1 MELKLLGQ
9 HIIDHAAEFSKD
21 ITRQLEERYVTFLDQ
36 SKLEDHAITEW
47 RAKLIRLVGE
57 AIKAGSSEALEDK
70 VAEWARMTGEGAVQY
85 GISIDELIKTNKLY
99 RKVILDNIEIY
110 IETQEIPIKQFLKIN
125 RILDGVLDHSS
136 YVFSVSF
143 VEYHKQTLETAQQAM
158 LDISIPVVSLTDKIA
173 ILPLIGELDTYRA
186 RILMENSLKRCI
198 ELRNTE
204 LIIDL
209 SGVPIVDTMV
219 ANELFQVNKA
229 LSLIGVNPTFS
240 GIRPDIAQ
248 AVVNLGIGFEEITIA
263 GNLKQA
269 FKKLLEIENE

>member
-1 MELKLLGQ
+1 MELQTIGQ
-9 HIIDHAAEFSKD
+9 HIIDNALHFSKE
-21 ITRQLEERYVTFLDQ
+21 ITRQLEERYTTFLKNSNLQD
-36 SKLEDHAITEW
+36 SAITEW
-47 RAKLIRLVGE
+47 RANLIKLVGE
-57 AIKAGSSEALEDK
+57 AIKAGSSEELDDK

-85 GISIDELIKTNKLY
+85 GISIDELIQTNKLY
-99 RKVILDNIEIY
+99 RKVLLDYVEGY
-110 IETQEIPIKQFLKIN
+110 IETKEIPIKSFIKLN

-136 YVFSVSF
+136 YIFSVSF
-143 VEYHKQTLETAQQAM
+143 VEHHKRTLETAQQAM

-186 RILMENSLKRCI
+186 RIMMDNSLKRCL

-229 LSLIGVNPTFS
+229 LSLIGVRATFS

-248 AVVNLGIGFEEITIA
+248 AVVNLGIEFEQIEIS

-269 FKKLLEIENE
+269 FKKLLHNE

>member
-1 MELKLLGQ
+1 MELQTIGQ
-9 HIIDHAAEFSKD
+9 NIIDNAVTFSKE
-21 ITRQLEERYVTFLDQ
+21 ITRQLEERYVTFLKSSNLQ
-36 SKLEDHAITEW
+36 ESAITEW
-47 RAKLIRLVGE
+47 RANLIKLVGE
-57 AIKAGSSEALEDK
+57 AIKAGSSEKLDDK

-85 GISIDELIKTNKLY
+85 GISIDELIQTNKLY
-99 RKVILDNIEIY
+99 RKVLLDYVEQY
-110 IETQEIPIKQFLKIN
+110 IETKEIPIKSFIKLN

-136 YVFSVSF
+136 YIFSVSF
-143 VEYHKQTLETAQQAM
+143 VDHHKKTLETAQQAM

-186 RILMENSLKRCI
+186 RIMMENSLKRCI

-229 LSLIGVNPTFS
+229 LSMIGVRATFS

-248 AVVNLGIGFEEITIA
+248 AVVNLGIEFEQIEIA

-269 FKKLLEIENE
+269 FNKLLQAE